1 MVIDAGQQ
9 PEPTRFDFHRV
20 VGRSAASVVWEAT
33 QISTGRLVA
42 VKVLDVDLTDEESL
56 RRFDRERHVMG
67 MLSGHPH
74 IVTIYDAGIYDQ
86 RPWLAMQF
94 CSQGSLAGK
103 IKNNGPFPVAEAVD
117 VLVKVGGAL
126 TIAHQRGVLHCDIK
140 PANIMVN
147 DFGEPALG
155 DFGISRLTVGS
166 ATRTVATGYSVD
178 HAPPEVLNN
187 ERPTVA
193 ADIYSLG
200 TTIWELICGRPPFRQ
215 NLDTAY
221 AGVIRQIL
229 LEPLPEPTVP
239 DVPTELTSLLMRM
252 AAKEPQD
259 RPANMDE
266 VVEAAREIQTRL
278 AAQASTP
285 FPAVA
290 GAEKNRAEDTNY
302 SGNDNGENRTGPPF
316 PYDEFANTQIRRS
329 GRTPQA
335 PPFAPSVIVHPSPTH
350 VDDED
355 RLHTPAFE
363 EDASPT
369 RIRPD
374 ARRAS
379 AGSSGFGDA
388 VGQFVRGHRRGL
400 LVGASAGLVV
410 ILVSVAA
417 ILFAGG
423 STGIEGTYQVSATQ
437 TDCATN
443 FLVCEEQE
451 PRNFTDS
458 WQITDCGENQC
469 SIVSSEGVWDGALNL
484 VQRDS
489 TWNASGTLNEA
500 RSFECPRNPV
510 EKVTSDVQ
518 ISFTVT
524 DSRLVGTQQESNPSE
539 GCFVQYTYTL
549 EINGQRTAPA
559 G

>member
-9 PEPTRFDFHRV
+9 PEPTRFDFHRI

-42 VKVLDVDLTDEESL
+42 LKVLDVDLTDEESL

-117 VLVKVGGAL
+117 VLVKIGGAL
-126 TIAHQRGVLHCDIK
+126 TLAHQRGVLHCDIK

-147 DFGEPALG
+147 DFSEPALG

-166 ATRTVATGYSVD
+166 ATRTVSTGYSVD
-178 HAPPEVLNN
+178 HAPPEVLND

-193 ADIYSLG
+193 ADVYSLG
-200 TTIWELICGRPPFRQ
+200 TTIWELVSGRPPFRQ
-215 NLDTAY
+215 SPDTPY
-221 AGVIRQIL
+221 ASAIRRIL
-229 LEPLPEPTVP
+229 LEPLPEPTAP
-239 DVPTELTSLLMRM
+239 DVPTELASLLTRM
-252 AAKEPQD
+252 AAKDPND

-278 AAQASTP
+278 AAQAESAPAPAPLTDSKPAGSTP

-290 GAEKNRAEDTNY
+290 
-302 SGNDNGENRTGPPF
+302 
-316 PYDEFANTQIRRS
+316 DESAHTQIRRS
-329 GRTPQA
+329 GKAPQA
-335 PPFAPSVIVHPSPTH
+335 RPFAASAIVHPPPAHT
-350 VDDED
+350 DADED
-355 RLHTPAFE
+355 RPHIPAFE

-369 RIRPD
+369 RIRLDP
-374 ARRAS
+374 RRAR

-388 VGQFVRGHRRGL
+388 IGRFVRGHRRGVL
-400 LVGASAGLVV
+400 IGASAGLVV
-410 ILVSVAA
+410 ILAGVAA
-417 ILFAGG
+417 ILFTGG
-423 STGIEGTYQVSATQ
+423 SSGIAGTYQISATEPE
-437 TDCATN
+437 CETN
-443 FLVCEEQE
+443 LSRACEVQQEQGQST
-451 PRNFTDS
+451 FTDS
-458 WQITDCGENQC
+458 WQITDCEENRC
-469 SIVSSEGVWDGALNL
+469 SIFSPGGTWDGALDL
-484 VQRDS
+484 VRRDS
-489 TWNASGTLNEA
+489 AWNASGPLSEEFFLSCPLNPEM
-500 RSFECPRNPV
+500 
-510 EKVTSDVQ
+510 KVTTDAQ

-524 DSRLVGTQQESNPSE
+524 DDRLDGTYKQDPSGGE
-539 GCFVQYTYTL
+539 CLVRNSYTFK
-549 EINGQRTAPA
+549 ISGQPT
-559 G
+559 GSTG

>member
-20 VGRSAASVVWEAT
+20 VGRSASSVVWEAT

-42 VKVLDVDLTDEESL
+42 LKVLDVDLTDEESL

-103 IKNNGPFPVAEAVD
+103 IKNNGPLPVVETVD
-117 VLVKVGGAL
+117 VLVKIGGAL
-126 TIAHQRGVLHCDIK
+126 TVAHQRGVLHCDIK

-178 HAPPEVLNN
+178 HAPPEVLND

-193 ADIYSLG
+193 ADIYSLA

-215 NLDTAY
+215 NLDTSY
-221 AGVIRQIL
+221 AGIIRRIL
-229 LEPLPEPTVP
+229 LESLPEPTAP
-239 DVPTELTSLLMRM
+239 NVPTELTSLLIRM
-252 AAKEPQD
+252 AAKDPTE

-278 AAQASTP
+278 ATQARSAPAPTPGTSGKPAASTP
-285 FPAVA
+285 FPPVA
-290 GAEKNRAEDTNY
+290 GEEANRAEGTNRDRD
-302 SGNDNGENRTGPPF
+302 DNRENRTGPPVD
-316 PYDEFANTQIRRS
+316 YEEFANTQIRRS
-329 GRTPQA
+329 GQTPQA
-335 PPFAPSVIVHPSPTH
+335 PPFVPSGIVYPPPTH
-350 VDDED
+350 GDEDED
-355 RLHTPAFE
+355 RPYTPAFE

-369 RIRPD
+369 RLRPD

-379 AGSSGFGDA
+379 AGSSGFSGA
-388 VGQFVRGHRRGL
+388 AGQFMRGHRRGL
-400 LVGASAGLVV
+400 LIGASTGLVV
-410 ILVSVAA
+410 ILAGVAA
-417 ILFAGG
+417 ILVIGG
-423 STGIEGTYQVSATQ
+423 SASIE
-437 TDCATN
+437 
-443 FLVCEEQE
+443 
-451 PRNFTDS
+451 
-458 WQITDCGENQC
+458 
-469 SIVSSEGVWDGALNL
+469 
-484 VQRDS
+484 
-489 TWNASGTLNEA
+489 
-500 RSFECPRNPV
+500 
-510 EKVTSDVQ
+510 
-518 ISFTVT
+518 
-524 DSRLVGTQQESNPSE
+524 
-539 GCFVQYTYTL
+539 
-549 EINGQRTAPA
+549 
-559 G
+559 